1 MFDKL
6 KQLKEMKQ
14 QMDAAKERLNN
25 VFVRGECQGVV
36 VVANGNK
43 KVTEVIIPDGIVRP
57 GNGPEIAELVVNA
70 TNDAI
75 AKAEGVFES
84 EMRSMAGGMM
94 GMLGNMGL

>member
-14 QMDAAKERLNN
+14 QMDAAKERLNS

-43 KVTEVIIPDGIVRP
+43 KITEVIIPESIVRP
-57 GNGPEIAELVVNA
+57 GNGAEIAQLVVNA

-94 GMLGNMGL
+94 GMLGSMGM

>member
-1 MFDKL
+1 MFDKI

-14 QMDAAKERLNN
+14 QMDAAKERLNG
-25 VFVRGECQGVV
+25 VYVRGECRGVV

-43 KVTEVIIPDGIVRP
+43 KVTEVIIPDSIVRP
-57 GNGPEIAELVVNA
+57 GNSGEISELVVSA
-70 TNDAI
+70 TNDAM

-94 GMLGNMGL
+94 GMLGNLGL